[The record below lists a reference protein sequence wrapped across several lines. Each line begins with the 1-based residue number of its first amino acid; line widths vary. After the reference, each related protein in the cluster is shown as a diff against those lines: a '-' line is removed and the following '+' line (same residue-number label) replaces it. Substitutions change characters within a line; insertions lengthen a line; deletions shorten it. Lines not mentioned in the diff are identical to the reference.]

1 MDMTEDKPLTPF
13 HPIAPELDP
22 DRLHQTLVGKARP
35 QLAWAAP
42 EDPEGHVHALREALQ
57 RCLGEHPESV
67 PLEVETGMEEES
79 GSYIR
84 RRVSFAVEPGSRAC
98 GWLLVPGGLEG
109 PAPAMI
115 CLQGHTSGGH
125 ISAGM
130 ERVEGD
136 AERIAGERD
145 FAVQAVRRGYVALAL
160 EQRCFG
166 ERMDGREPSVRGHY
180 DFDDFCTDERC
191 RHQAMVALLLGRTLV
206 GERVHDTRCALDFL
220 SALPEVDAGRIFCMG
235 NSGGGTVSFYA
246 ACMDERISGIMV
258 SCAFCTY
265 GSSIVRVDHCCDNY
279 LPGAL
284 KLFEMPDLAALV
296 APRPFVVVSGRE
308 DPIFPREGVFEA
320 MATARRIYGH
330 FGASPRIA
338 HVEGDGGHRFYAGSG
353 WAAWDS
359 VLACAGMAPPRGKW
373 KD

>member
-1 MDMTEDKPLTPF
+1 M
-13 HPIAPELDP
+13 
-22 DRLHQTLVGKARP
+22 HQILVGKARP
-35 QLAWAAP
+35 EFAWAEP
-42 EDPEGHVHALREALQ
+42 EDLQGHLHMLREALQ
-57 RCLGEHPESV
+57 HCLGERPEGV
-67 PLEVETGMEEES
+67 PLAVETGMEEEC
-79 GSYIR
+79 GGYIR

-109 PAPAMI
+109 SAPAMI

-136 AERIAGERD
+136 AESIAGERD

-166 ERMDGREPSVRGHY
+166 ERMDGREPRVRGHY
-180 DFDDFCTDERC
+180 DFENFSTDERC

-206 GERVHDTRCALDFL
+206 GERVHDVRCALDFL
-220 SALPEVDAGRIFCMG
+220 AELPEVDPGRISCMG
-235 NSGGGTVSFYA
+235 NSGGGTASFYA
-246 ACMDERISGIMV
+246 ACMDNRISGIIA

-265 GSSIVRVDHCCDNY
+265 ASSIVRVDHCCDNY

-284 KLFEMPDLAALV
+284 KLFEMPDLAALL

-308 DPIFPREGVFEA
+308 DPLFPREGVFEA
-320 MATARRIYGH
+320 MTTARRIYRR
-330 FGASPRIA
+330 FRASDRIA
-338 HVEGDGGHRFYAGSG
+338 HAEGAGGHRFYAGSG

-359 VLACAGMAPPRGKW
+359 VLACAGMADPDGKPEAG
-373 KD
+373 